1 MPSIPPNLTPYLAL
15 GGIVCLGLIIL
26 AVVVPLLARFS
37 IWFEAL
43 TMAGEGLGEYLGHP
57 RLVWLGCLV
66 VALMLCGCCVLVI
79 VLAGALLT
87 CGQGNTSQL
96 CRLIGR

>member
-1 MPSIPPNLTPYLAL
+1 VPSSPPNLTPYLAL
-15 GGIVCLGLIIL
+15 GGIVCLGL
-26 AVVVPLLARFS
+26 VVLLVAVPLLTRFS

-43 TMAGEGLGEYLGHP
+43 TMVGEGLGQYLGHP

-66 VALMLCGCCVLVI
+66 ITLMCCGCVVLVI

-87 CGQGNTSQL
+87 CGQGNSAQL